1 MQDIENNPNIT
12 LLARQIAAELSR
24 NQGALMTVTTNQGLP
39 AGALM
44 TVTTN
49 QSLPACST
57 LMPPNGWGCKC
68 RVRQLNDRQA
78 EDKGGET
85 IEPAPVTI
93 ESPGRDGEPVAHP
106 KGVDPEWSYN
116 PGAEPRRTS

>member
-1 MQDIENNPNIT
+1 
-12 LLARQIAAELSR
+12 
-24 NQGALMTVTTNQGLP
+24 
-39 AGALM
+39 
-44 TVTTN
+44 
-49 QSLPACST
+49 
-57 LMPPNGWGCKC
+57 MPPNGWGCKC